1 MLDAEMRM
9 KLLISD
15 RPWEH
20 EPDREEWVHDLTRYK
35 CTVWRHP
42 TGALNGYVA
51 IPKGHKMWGENYDSD
66 LLYDIEVHGGL
77 TYAEEDKVTGEWVL
91 GFDCNHATDFAP
103 KLALT
108 LMKYVDSTSEDLE
121 FRMKATKY
129 RTFEWVK
136 NEVCNLARQL
146 KLLNIDYERLLK

>member
-20 EPDREEWVHDLTRYK
+20 EPDREEWVHELSGYK
-35 CTVWRHP
+35 CKVWRHR
-42 TGALNGYVA
+42 TYGALNGYVA
-51 IPKGHKMWGENYDSD
+51 IPKGHKMWGQPYESIDV
-66 LLYDIEVHGGL
+66 EVHGGL

-91 GFDCNHATDFAP
+91 GFDCNHADDFAP

-108 LMKYVDSTSEDLE
+108 LMKYVDKSTEDLE

-129 RTFEWVK
+129 RDWVYVK
-136 NEVCNLARQL
+136 EQVCSLARQL
-146 KLLNIDYERLLK
+146 KILNLPNEGEVK